1 MCNTCTG
8 RTLVLLKRIS
18 IESDLGAVLG
28 LEDAPG
34 PAVIEVVRHGEE
46 GGPQQLGVDLGA
58 LVVGVGEDLRVV
70 RVWLE

>member
-1 MCNTCTG
+1 MYFI
-8 RTLVLLKRIS
+8 KRIP
-18 IESDLGAVLG
+18 IESGLGAVLG

-58 LVVGVGEDLRVV
+58 LVVGVGEYLRVV
-70 RVWLE
+70 RAWLE